1 MLCILSLWVPQNQMF
16 YLFIFES
23 IGTQELI
30 LIGIVALMFLGP
42 RKLPEYAKKIGKFMA
57 DFRNTTQEFRN
68 TWEKEV
74 NFDEEA
80 NALRSGEIIDVKPVA
95 RVKEDEQTIGKTETP
110 AIKPIDKEKFDEIRE
125 QNTVKDD
132 TKELSVESNEN
143 TGVSEAISDKR
154 NWL

>member
-1 MLCILSLWVPQNQMF
+1 MF

-57 DFRNTTQEFRN
+57 DFRSTTQEFRD

-80 NALRSGEIIDVKPVA
+80 NALRTGDVIDVKPVA
-95 RVKEDEQTIGKTETP
+95 RIKDEQHTIGKVESP
-110 AIKPIDKEKFDEIRE
+110 AIKAIDKAKFDEMRE
-125 QNTVKDD
+125 QNAVKGEA
-132 TKELSVESNEN
+132 KELNVGSEDKESKDI
-143 TGVSEAISDKR
+143 SEAVSDKR

>member
-1 MLCILSLWVPQNQMF
+1 MF
-16 YLFIFES
+16 YLFILES

-80 NALRSGEIIDVKPVA
+80 DALRSGEIIDVKPVA
-95 RVKEDEQTIGKTETP
+95 RIKDDQQTIGKAETP
-110 AIKPIDKEKFDEIRE
+110 AIKPIDKAKFDEMRE
-125 QNTVKDD
+125 QNAAKGSEAETSAGSEK
-132 TKELSVESNEN
+132 NEEN
-143 TGVSEAISDKR
+143 NVVRDAISDKR